1 MPRLPFFWWVP
12 WGRVSE
18 VDAADLEKEL
28 QGDAPP
34 QLLDVRTRR
43 EFRTGHIA
51 GAVHVPIGELRSR
64 VPRLPFDPQ
73 RPIVAICLSAHRSIP
88 AVRLLKSAG
97 FKDARQL
104 AGGMLA
110 WRRKGLPTQSDHR
123 L

>member
-1 MPRLPFFWWVP
+1 MPRLPFFWWLP
-12 WGRVSE
+12 LGRVSE
-18 VDAADLEKEL
+18 VDATDLEKEL

-51 GAVHVPIGELRSR
+51 GAVHVPIGALRSR

-88 AVRLLKSAG
+88 AVRMLKSAG